1 MSAART
7 EGVARLGKRTKD
19 LTKRLRPG
27 EIAIIDHEDIDR
39 VAAEALVEREPAAVL
54 NVAASTSGRYPNA
67 GPRILVDAGIVLVDS
82 LGDEVF
88 EGVRDGEQITVED
101 GRVLLEGEPIA
112 EGARQDDAS
121 VTASQ
126 EASREGLSEQLELF
140 AENTMEYMLRERDL
154 LLDGIGAPEVATRM
168 DGRPVLIVVRGY
180 HYKEDL
186 ATLKPFLRE
195 NRPVIIGVDGGADA
209 VLEAGFRPDMIIGD
223 MDSVSDRALR
233 SGSELVVHAYRD
245 GRAPG
250 MERLAELGLAEGAVS
265 FPASGTSEDIAM
277 LLADEKGASVI
288 VAVGT
293 HGTLEEFLDK
303 GRAGMSSTFLT
314 RLRIGS
320 KLVDA
325 KGVSRL
331 YRQRI
336 STFQLVLLAL
346 AGLAALAVALWA
358 TPGGQALVQIL
369 FARLDGLLSWFTTL
383 FTPRATGS

>member
-88 EGVRDGEQITVED
+88 EGIRDGERITVED
-101 GRVLLEGEPIA
+101 GWVLLEGEPIA

-126 EASREGLSEQLELF
+126 VASREGLSEQLELF